1 MKVTVVPAQV
11 TTVEDRIIGSLGF
24 SQILLLVVPI
34 FVSAGLYV
42 LPPPMMAGSVYKY
55 ILMTIATVICLI
67 LAIRI
72 RGKILA
78 SWLLIILRYNLR
90 PQIYIWNK
98 NTTQL
103 RQDYPDVEPSSE
115 LSDEVRE
122 TTAVM
127 PDRLPLHVSSKILS
141 ALNNP
146 EAGVRYETTKKGGLY
161 VRFTEVENQ
170 SVKS

>member
-11 TTVEDRIIGSLGF
+11 TTIEDRIIGSLGF
-24 SQILLLVVPI
+24 SQIVLLVVPI
-34 FVSAGLYV
+34 FVSVGLYV
-42 LPPPMMAGSVYKY
+42 LPPPMMAGTIYKY
-55 ILMTIATVICLI
+55 ILMTIVAVICLI
-67 LAIRI
+67 LTIRI

-90 PQIYIWNK
+90 PQLYIWNK

-103 RQDYPDVEPSSE
+103 RQDYREVETGTE
-115 LSDEVRE
+115 LKEESLEVVA
-122 TTAVM
+122 AV

-146 EAGVRYETTKKGGLY
+146 EAGVRYETTKKGGLH
-161 VRFTEVENQ
+161 VRFTEVESQ

>member
-1 MKVTVVPAQV
+1 MKVTIVPAQV

-42 LPPPMMAGSVYKY
+42 LPSPMMAGSVYKY
-55 ILMTIATVICLI
+55 ILMAMASIICLI
-67 LAIRI
+67 LVIRI
-72 RGKILA
+72 RGKIIA
-78 SWLLIILRYNLR
+78 SWLGIILRYNLR
-90 PQIYIWNK
+90 PQLYIWNK

-103 RQDYPDVEPSSE
+103 RQDYREVEPSTE
-115 LSDEVRE
+115 LNDTGRE
-122 TTAVM
+122 AVSTV